1 MMNMFDPELLRTFLA
16 VERAGGFTAAGRL
29 LGLRQSTVSGQVA
42 RLEQAAGR
50 ELFRRDTRN
59 LALTADGAAMV
70 GFARTIL
77 EAQEQA
83 ERHFTGSRPTGLIR
97 LGASDDVVGRE
108 LPDVLLEFQ
117 RTHPGVDL
125 ELTVGLS
132 ENLKTRMAAGE
143 LDLMVGKR
151 LPGEQHGELLWRD
164 RLVWAGRRG
173 ATGFEDPVPLV
184 TYPPPSLTRLT
195 ALRALERAGR
205 PWRVT
210 CVSDSQ
216 LGLRAAVLA
225 GLGVIVHAESLLP
238 ADVFAVDDPG
248 LPSLGELEF
257 VLVRRH
263 RVPTDPERALCEA
276 IAAGAGRVRASVAG
290 GRVASAVGADR

>member
-1 MMNMFDPELLRTFLA
+1 MNMFDPDQLRTFLA
-16 VERAGGFTAAGRL
+16 VERAGGFTAAGRI
-29 LGLRQSTVSGQVA
+29 LGLRQSTVSGHIT
-42 RLEQAAGR
+42 RLERATGR

-70 GFARTIL
+70 GFARAIL
-77 EAQEQA
+77 DAQAHA
-83 ERHFTGSRPTGLIR
+83 ERYFSDSRLTGLIR
-97 LGASDDVVGRE
+97 LGASDDVMGRE

-117 RTHPGVDL
+117 RSHPGVDL

-151 LPGEQHGELLWRD
+151 RPGERHGELLWRD
-164 RLVWAGRRG
+164 RLVWAGRSG
-173 ATGFEDPVPLV
+173 ATGFADPVPLV
-184 TYPPPSLTRLT
+184 TYPPPSMTREA
-195 ALRALERAGR
+195 ALQALELHGR
-205 PWRVT
+205 TWRIA

-238 ADVFAVDDPG
+238 AG
-248 LPSLGELEF
+248 LFPVEDERLPELGELEF
-257 VLVRRH
+257 VLLRR
-263 RVPTDPERALCEA
+263 RSRLSEQERALCEA
-276 IAAGAGRVRASVAG
+276 ITAGAHREHAARRREPA
-290 GRVASAVGADR
+290 

>member
-1 MMNMFDPELLRTFLA
+1 MAVFDPDLLRTFLA
-16 VERAGGFTAAGRL
+16 VERAGGFTAAGRI
-29 LGLRQSTVSGQVA
+29 LGLRQSTVSGHIA

-50 ELFRRDTRN
+50 ALFRRDTRN

-70 GFARTIL
+70 GFARAIL
-77 EAQEQA
+77 DAQARA
-83 ERHFTGSRPTGLIR
+83 ERYFSDSRLTGLIR
-97 LGASDDVVGRE
+97 LGASDDVMARE

-132 ENLKTRMAAGE
+132 ETLKTRMEAGE

-164 RLVWAGRRG
+164 RLVWAGRSG
-173 ATGFEDPVPLV
+173 ATGFDDPVPLV
-184 TYPPPSLTRLT
+184 TFPPPSLTRHV
-195 ALRALERAGR
+195 ALRALEREGR
-205 PWRVT
+205 TWRIA

-238 ADVFAVDDPG
+238 PG
-248 LPSLGELEF
+248 LFPVEDARLPELGELEF
-257 VLVRRH
+257 VLLRR
-263 RVPTDPERALCEA
+263 RSTLSEPERALCEA
-276 IAAGAGRVRASVAG
+276 ITAGAGRLRAAAPV
-290 GRVASAVGADR
+290 GRSATPVGAGR

>member
-1 MMNMFDPELLRTFLA
+1 MNMFDPELLRTFLA
-16 VERAGGFTAAGRL
+16 VERAGGFTAAGRI
-29 LGLRQSTVSGQVA
+29 LGLRQSTVSGHIA

-70 GFARTIL
+70 GFARAIL
-77 EAQEQA
+77 DAQGQA
-83 ERHFTGSRPTGLIR
+83 ERYFSDSRLTGLIR
-97 LGASDDVVGRE
+97 LGASDDVMAQE

-132 ENLKTRMAAGE
+132 ETLKTRMAAGE

-151 LPGEQHGELLWRD
+151 LPGERHGELLWRD
-164 RLVWAGRRG
+164 RLVWAGRSG
-173 ATGFEDPVPLV
+173 ATGFDDPIPLV
-184 TYPPPSLTRLT
+184 TYPPPSITRHI
-195 ALRALERAGR
+195 ALQALEREGR
-205 PWRVT
+205 TWRVA

-225 GLGVIVHAESLLP
+225 GLGVVVHAESLLP
-238 ADVFAVDDPG
+238 AG
-248 LPSLGELEF
+248 LFTVEDAHLPDLGELEF
-257 VLVRRH
+257 VLLRR
-263 RVPTDPERALCEA
+263 RSRLSEPERALCEA
-276 IAAGAGRVRASVAG
+276 ITTGARRLRTVTPVGAGR
-290 GRVASAVGADR
+290 